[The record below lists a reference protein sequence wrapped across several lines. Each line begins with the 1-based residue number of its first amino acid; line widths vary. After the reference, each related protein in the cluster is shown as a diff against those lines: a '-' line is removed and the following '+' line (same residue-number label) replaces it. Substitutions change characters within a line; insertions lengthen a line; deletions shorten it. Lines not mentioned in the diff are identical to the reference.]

1 MNARLR
7 ANILRRRQPAPAIV
21 PFLFDAIDRCDPTRS
36 REAKPSERE
45 RQRHATRRV
54 LRSLAVSAALI
65 AAGLVV
71 LAHFAH

>member
-1 MNARLR
+1 MNARLFV
-7 ANILRRRQPAPAIV
+7 NVLRRREAAPAIV

-54 LRSLAVSAALI
+54 LRSLALSAALI

-71 LAHFAH
+71 LVHYAH